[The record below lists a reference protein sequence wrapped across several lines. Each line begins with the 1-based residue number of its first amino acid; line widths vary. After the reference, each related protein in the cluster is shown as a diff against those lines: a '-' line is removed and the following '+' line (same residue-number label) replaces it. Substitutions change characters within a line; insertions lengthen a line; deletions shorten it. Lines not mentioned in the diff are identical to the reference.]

1 MRKPAHFLCHSVLIV
16 AISVPAAPI
25 FQIDARAQAL
35 DRPAPQAS
43 SDFPPAVQSAQA
55 AVVEIGDAVAL
66 NRRYETAIK
75 IYATAPIKTAK
86 IWNKMGISYQ
96 MMFNTKEAIRCYRES
111 LKVNPDDPKV
121 LNNLATL
128 YESMKDYGTADRLF
142 RKALSIS
149 PHFARIYKNLGTS
162 LVAQQKYS
170 QGQMAFEQAMAL
182 DPNVFAENGDP
193 TLGSPAPV
201 RERGAMDY
209 FMAVACAQTGQI
221 GQTLE
226 YLRISLNDGFADPV
240 KVAEDVHFTA
250 IRQNPAFQKLLAEQ
264 QRSQ

>member
-1 MRKPAHFLCHSVLIV
+1 VLIV

-43 SDFPPAVQSAQA
+43 SDFPPAVKSAQA

-66 NRRYETAIK
+66 NRRYETAIR
-75 IYATAPIKTAK
+75 IYATAPIKTAE

-128 YESMKDYGTADRLF
+128 YESMKDYGTADRLL
-142 RKALSIS
+142 RKALAID
-149 PHFARIYKNLGTS
+149 PHFARIYKNLGLS
-162 LVAQQKYS
+162 LVAQRKYEE
-170 QGQMAFEQAMAL
+170 GRAALERAIAL
-182 DPNVFAENGDP
+182 DPTVFEDAGDP
-193 TLGSPAPV
+193 TSGSGAQV
-201 RERGAMDY
+201 HERGAMFY
-209 FMAVACAQTGQI
+209 YMAQACARI
-221 GQTLE
+221 GQTGRAVD
-226 YLRISLNDGFADPV
+226 YLAISLNDGFTDPQQ
-240 KVAEDVHFTA
+240 VAMDSNFAA
-250 IRQNPAFQKLLAEQ
+250 IVRDPAFQQLLAQ
-264 QRSQ
+264 QRNP